1 MSFLVSNLLFA
12 FSFLSMYGMARR
24 WMDFCCAIFK
34 NRVTYEEM
42 SCTSF
47 TENVKSGMM
56 IALRCVSTCDS
67 NDMLKH
73 RPRTVSIQDQAS
85 SGRKG
90 TFCIVVDSN
99 AD

>member
-1 MSFLVSNLLFA
+1 MSFLVSSLLFA

-56 IALRCVSTCDS
+56 IALRCVSICDS
-67 NDMLKH
+67 NDVLKH
-73 RPRTVSIQDQAS
+73 RPRTVFI
-85 SGRKG
+85 
-90 TFCIVVDSN
+90 
-99 AD
+99 